1 MNGLTVW
8 LVLAA
13 FILQQS
19 VFESREHSF
28 KDKKRSPK
36 GSLSLEMMGN
46 LKISN
51 IDEAVRE
58 R

>member
-8 LVLAA
+8 LVFGGIHFA
-13 FILQQS
+13 
-19 VFESREHSF
+19 VRCFESREHSF

-46 LKISN
+46 RKISN